1 MALSPQIAAFKSS
14 GVYRLEFDKS
24 QTVAIPAEQLRLI
37 VGFSR
42 KGPFNTPVFCPDAG
56 FFRSVFGDI
65 SRADERKQSY
75 FHRSCLTA
83 LERGPI
89 LALNLLRLNNATDG
103 TGDYDEAYMFST
115 SSTDVNEGYT
125 TDALYSGYYNQD
137 KFFYPEEAATLTNI
151 GATDSAP
158 FNKLFNF
165 VNLGQSKLTIL
176 VRKAAPDNVR
186 GFNVTV
192 QDWYGSANIPTFLS
206 PESYISDFMVD
217 IIVIGGNFGAD
228 ATATYP
234 YERFSSDPSFAQYFD
249 KQSGL
254 IRKLSP
260 SDVTDTSVAQFLNL
274 PQVNFLATYTG
285 CLIPE
290 FTDLQGNN
298 LYIETLIN
306 ADTAS
311 TGLFCAI
318 NTAMFD
324 LDLVID
330 GVNGGIDLIGHE
342 LERLKPETVDFLSY
356 KGTVVSDLNYPGEVT
371 TIRTVSLS
379 GCTISPESAGDIEFT
394 VSKASNLALYNAIVG
409 MTANVDV
416 SDRTVGTYILTD
428 AEDYAVPVI
437 FKTTSST
444 QANFAVSSVKS
455 DPAGTFSAADFPNA
469 SGTLKFINPIDMD
482 FVTQEDGDNGI
493 IVAGPA
499 SSLYEAA
506 QDGIVTD
513 GDKAEF
519 GATYASSATVYL
531 DFNAE
536 NKNYIY
542 YDESST
548 TYEIAISDED
558 YPLPVFTVNA
568 YENANFTS
576 PITSDSDFG
585 INQIG
590 KFFFDTDEAAY
601 TQGTFGVQTLKGSLN
616 RTIDV
621 LEDSTTPGSSLR
633 ANQVIVS
640 AEYSSDVLVG
650 NYLVQNIGNTTSGI
664 SSRLTRITEVVG
676 ISNYTAGVNALK
688 ITCTGEIF
696 INTVGGQ
703 DTVELYYPVTEWFD
717 YYELFTLDG
726 FELGSYNMPDG
737 TNDQQN
743 NILNDTLS
751 GTNLFYA
758 LIDKDNI
765 SYRYIVDTFGNGIE
779 AGDKALLFTLAK
791 DRQNAFLIANAPS
804 VANFKKST
812 DPSFLNIL
820 GQFDTYY
827 VSTGGNLSNNPTVR
841 YSLPSITQGSS
852 YGAFYFPFLVVREN
866 GSNITVPPAAYVS
879 NNYIDKYTSALPWS
893 IVAGTR
899 RGVVGGR
906 GLVGVEYNLSKT
918 DRDNVEPFG
927 LNPIVFQPGSGLVIF
942 GNKTAQ
948 QNVVSALSSAHV
960 REVLIYIQDG
970 LAAILK
976 NYLFEFNT
984 AQTRLE
990 IKTLADNFMTT
1001 VQSENGVYAFRNIM
1015 DETNNTPDVIDRNV
1029 GILDTFIEPVKGMEI
1044 LVTRTT
1050 ILRTGQ
1056 IQSGNA

>member
-42 KGPFNTPVFCPDAG
+42 KGPFNTPVFCPDSG

-103 TGDYDEAYMFST
+103 TGDYDEAYMFSS
-115 SSTDVNEGYT
+115 SSTTANEGYT

-137 KFFYPEEAATLTNI
+137 KFWYPEEAATLTNI

-165 VNLGQSKLTIL
+165 VNLGQSKLTVL

-192 QDWYGSANIPTFLS
+192 QDWYGSANIPSYLN

-217 IIVIGGNFGAD
+217 VIVIGGDFGAD

-249 KQSGL
+249 KQQGL
-254 IRKLSP
+254 IRKLSA

-274 PQVNFLATYTG
+274 PQVQFLSTYTG

-306 ADTAS
+306 ADTAA

-330 GVNGGIDLIGHE
+330 GVNGGIDLVGHE

-356 KGTVVSDLNYPGEVT
+356 KGTIVSDLSYAGNVS
-371 TIRTVSLS
+371 TVNTVALT
-379 GCTISPESAGDIEFT
+379 GCTISTDSDGDISFT
-394 VSKASNLALYNAIVG
+394 VQKATNLALWTAISG

-416 SDRTVGTYILTD
+416 SDRTVGTYILTSSGN
-428 AEDYAVPVI
+428 YAVPVI
-437 FKTTSST
+437 FKTSTSTTATFTVSATVTGGSDLTTSS
-444 QANFAVSSVKS
+444 
-455 DPAGTFSAADFPNA
+455 FPTS
-469 SGTLKFINPIDMD
+469 SGTLKYINPADMD
-482 FVTQEDGDNGI
+482 FVTQEDGDTGT

-499 SSLYEAA
+499 SDLYEAA
-506 QDGIVTD
+506 QDGTITD

-519 GATYASSATVYL
+519 GATYATSAVLYL

-548 TYEIAISDED
+548 TYEIAISNED

-576 PITSDSDFG
+576 PVTSDSDFG
-585 INQIG
+585 INQAG
-590 KFFFDTDEAAY
+590 KFFFDTDESAY
-601 TQGTFGVQTLKGSLN
+601 ANGTFGVQTFSGSLN
-616 RTIDV
+616 RTMDV
-621 LEDSTTPGSSLR
+621 LEDSTTAGSTLK

-640 AEYSSDVLVG
+640 STYSADVLVG
-650 NYLVQNIGNTTSGI
+650 NYLVQNVGNTVSGI

-676 ISNYTAGVNALK
+676 ISNYTPGVNALK

-696 INTVGGQ
+696 INTIGGQ

-726 FELGSYNMPDG
+726 SYLGSYNMPDG

-791 DRQNAFLIANAPS
+791 ERQNAFLIANAPS

-879 NNYIDKYTSALPWS
+879 NNYIDKYTAALPWS

-899 RGVVGGR
+899 RGVLGGR

-1001 VQSENGVYAFRNIM
+1001 VQSENGVFAFRNIM
-1015 DETNNTPDVIDRNV
+1015 DETNNTPDVIDRNI